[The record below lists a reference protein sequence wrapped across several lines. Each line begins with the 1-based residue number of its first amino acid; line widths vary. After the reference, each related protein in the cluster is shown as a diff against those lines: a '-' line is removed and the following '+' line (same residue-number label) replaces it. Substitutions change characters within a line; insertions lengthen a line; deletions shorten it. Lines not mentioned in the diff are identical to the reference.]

1 MSLQVNLSSPA
12 IRTAYEKVLDGV
24 IDYVVLSYKKLSN
37 DLDVTAAAKGSLDDL
52 VEEFSDGKVQY
63 ALARVSDPNTHLPK
77 FVLINWCG
85 EGVPENRKG
94 LFPPHSATV
103 ADYFK
108 VYHVSI
114 QARTEDDILPD
125 AILRKVMD
133 SSGSK
138 YGTASSRAPEP
149 IAPVGTTH
157 KPVGTPDIRG
167 MQAKAPKSHETP
179 GPVGTNYTPAR
190 EELKQLREGKLS
202 NPAPPSAPKPAV
214 PQPAVPQ
221 RSAPQPSSAPK
232 PAPEPA
238 PPKPAE
244 EDKIQ
249 PVGTSYT
256 PVSLPKPGKLS
267 LDRTMPFSQAHAPTG
282 PAPPGRRTAAPGKLT
297 WSQRQEKARQ
307 EREAEEAP
315 AESAPSV
322 DHVVSQ
328 MNRAS
333 VNEEPPAP
341 SAPPAPPAPPAPS
354 VPEPT
359 ASAEPPALDAPA
371 SGGQRATV
379 LYDYDAQEDNELTL
393 REGEILTAIDQVDEG
408 WWSATGPSGATG
420 LFPANYVELLEEA
433 EPEAETTS
441 APPPP
446 PAPPAPPAPEPPAVE
461 QIPHPPPPPPTPPA
475 PPAPEP
481 PAVEQVPPPPPPPPA
496 PPAPPAPE
504 PPTEEQV
511 PPPPPPPPAPPAPP
525 APEPEAVAPPPPPPP
540 APPAAAPQAVAL
552 YDYEMDED
560 NEITL
565 AEGDQIVDIE
575 FASEDWWSGTNAR
588 TGAMGLFPANYV
600 ERLS

>member
-221 RSAPQPSSAPK
+221 RSVPQPSSAPK
-232 PAPEPA
+232 PAPEPAPEPA

-267 LDRTMPFSQAHAPTG
+267 LDRTMPFSQAHAPTCLLY
-282 PAPPGRRTAAPGKLT
+282 T
-297 WSQRQEKARQ
+297 SQSPRDATLSRM
-307 EREAEEAP
+307 P
-315 AESAPSV
+315 SSA
-322 DHVVSQ
+322 
-328 MNRAS
+328 
-333 VNEEPPAP
+333 
-341 SAPPAPPAPPAPS
+341 
-354 VPEPT
+354 
-359 ASAEPPALDAPA
+359 
-371 SGGQRATV
+371 
-379 LYDYDAQEDNELTL
+379 
-393 REGEILTAIDQVDEG
+393 
-408 WWSATGPSGATG
+408 
-420 LFPANYVELLEEA
+420 
-433 EPEAETTS
+433 
-441 APPPP
+441 
-446 PAPPAPPAPEPPAVE
+446 
-461 QIPHPPPPPPTPPA
+461 
-475 PPAPEP
+475 
-481 PAVEQVPPPPPPPPA
+481 
-496 PPAPPAPE
+496 
-504 PPTEEQV
+504 
-511 PPPPPPPPAPPAPP
+511 
-525 APEPEAVAPPPPPPP
+525 
-540 APPAAAPQAVAL
+540 
-552 YDYEMDED
+552 
-560 NEITL
+560 
-565 AEGDQIVDIE
+565 
-575 FASEDWWSGTNAR
+575 
-588 TGAMGLFPANYV
+588 
-600 ERLS
+600 

>member
-37 DLDVTAAAKGSLDDL
+37 DLDVTAAANGSLDDL

-221 RSAPQPSSAPK
+221 RSVPQPSSAPK
-232 PAPEPA
+232 PAPEPAPEPA

-341 SAPPAPPAPPAPS
+341 PAPPAPP

-420 LFPANYVELLEEA
+420 LFPANYVEPLEEA
-433 EPEAETTS
+433 EPEAETTA

-461 QIPHPPPPPPTPPA
+461 QIPPPPPPPPT
-475 PPAPEP
+475 
-481 PAVEQVPPPPPPPPA
+481 
-496 PPAPPAPE
+496 
-504 PPTEEQV
+504 
-511 PPPPPPPPAPPAPP
+511 PPAPP

>member
-12 IRTAYEKVLDGV
+12 IRTAYEKVLDGI
-24 IDYVVLSYKKLSN
+24 IDYVVLSYKKFSN
-37 DLDVTAAAKGSLDDL
+37 DLNVTAATKGTLDDL

-114 QARTEDDILPD
+114 QARSEDDILPD

-167 MQAKAPKSHETP
+167 MQAKAPKPPKNGDTP

-190 EELKQLREGKLS
+190 EELKMLREGKLT
-202 NPAPPSAPKPAV
+202 NPAPPSVLKPSM
-214 PQPAVPQ
+214 PQP
-221 RSAPQPSSAPK
+221 SKPQPSSAPK
-232 PAPEPA
+232 SAPEPA
-238 PPKPAE
+238 PAPPKPTD

-249 PVGTSYT
+249 PVGTSYS

-267 LDRTMPFSQAHAPTG
+267 LDRTMPFSQTHQPTA
-282 PAPPGRRTAAPGKLT
+282 PAPPGRRAAVPGKLT

-307 EREAEEAP
+307 EREAEEAQ
-315 AESAPSV
+315 AESAHSV

-333 VNEEPPAP
+333 VDEV
-341 SAPPAPPAPPAPS
+341 PPAPPAPESTAPS
-354 VPEPT
+354 
-359 ASAEPPALDAPA
+359 EPPASGAPA
-371 SGGQRATV
+371 SGRQRATV
-379 LYDYDAQEDNELTL
+379 LYDYDAGEDNELTL
-393 REGEILTAIDQVDEG
+393 REGEILTGVDQVDEG
-408 WWSATGPSGATG
+408 WWSATGPNGATG
-420 LFPANYVELLEEA
+420 LFPANYVELMEEA
-433 EPEAETTS
+433 KPEAEQTLPPPPPPAPPAPPAS
-441 APPPP
+441 EPPAEEQAPPPPPPP
-446 PAPPAPPAPEPPAVE
+446 PAPPAPPAPEPPAEE
-461 QIPHPPPPPPTPPA
+461 QA
-475 PPAPEP
+475 
-481 PAVEQVPPPPPPPPA
+481 PPPPPPPPA

-525 APEPEAVAPPPPPPP
+525 APEPEAAALPPPPPP
-540 APPAAAPQAVAL
+540 APSTASPQAVAL

-575 FASEDWWSGTNAR
+575 FPSEDWWSGTNAR
-588 TGAMGLFPANYV
+588 TGATGLFPANYV